1 MKSVNYKR
9 TFSRMIA
16 FIAAMTIM
24 FPAIV
29 TIFNGNPEMI
39 WVNFAGLAYAY
50 GIYCLSAKTE
60 RGRKI
65 TRKLYRLIG

>member
-1 MKSVNYKR
+1 MKSMNYKR
-9 TFSRMIA
+9 AFTKVIA
-16 FIAAMTIM
+16 YIIAMAIM
-24 FPAIV
+24 FPAVI
-29 TIFNGNPEMI
+29 TIFNGNEEMM
-39 WVNFAGLAYAY
+39 WVNFVGLAYAY